1 MAKKHIMLNLNF
13 KPVTKS
19 QRTVMGDSKMCSCA
33 SQHTHRYI
41 DYLARTLLLL
51 LELND
56 DFIKS
61 SDFVKEE
68 VWG

>member
-1 MAKKHIMLNLNF
+1 
-13 KPVTKS
+13 
-19 QRTVMGDSKMCSCA
+19 MGDSKMCSCA

-41 DYLARTLLLL
+41 DYLVRTLLLL